1 MTKMPM
7 EPRGESVPPTMLKP
21 SERCPGPF
29 SNTTVRI
36 WKVTSLFWRGNVQKL
51 GWPSVL
57 IAEGGA
63 NVKPFSH
70 CARLAPGS
78 EEEEQKQGE
87 EQEEEKG
94 EEQEKGEEE

>member
-7 EPRGESVPPTMLKP
+7 EPRGESVPPTILKP

-51 GWPSVL
+51 GWPSVCK
-57 IAEGGA
+57 E
-63 NVKPFSH
+63 KT
-70 CARLAPGS
+70 PG
-78 EEEEQKQGE
+78 
-87 EQEEEKG
+87 
-94 EEQEKGEEE
+94 